1 MKYRKI
7 FCSRYTHVSN
17 VPERAETEVKVVTRR
32 NHDISIPVR
41 RYSLEGR
48 FWFAQFESLQTPQ
61 RRGGYLPTAQP
72 LQPPF
77 LVRSTYCH
85 PVPIPGKVTEIL
97 GWSRCLFRYKWLEC
111 WYQMICLFV
120 WNRCRGHLPTAQP
133 LQPTF
138 LVGPTYCHPV
148 PIPGTLRPH
157 ATGHLKTIR
166 AYTVSYWVQIF
177 FR

>member
-1 MKYRKI
+1 MKIHYILWGGFWSHLLFCTFFYLFLLVLTHYKGHMKKMKYRKI

-61 RRGGYLPTAQP
+61 WRG
-72 LQPPF
+72 
-77 LVRSTYCH
+77 
-85 PVPIPGKVTEIL
+85 
-97 GWSRCLFRYKWLEC
+97 
-111 WYQMICLFV
+111 
-120 WNRCRGHLPTAQP
+120 GHLPTAQP
-133 LQPTF
+133 LQPPF

-157 ATGHLKTIR
+157 ATRPLKTLR
-166 AYTVSYWVQIF
+166 ALQMHGFVLGPNVFQILYF
-177 FR
+177 LK